1 MTTPTEGFSPVRLQ
15 QPQAVLTPLTAAA
28 LFLVATIDPGAEAV
42 VYDLI
47 PDLSGLER
55 TVGFRVPTAGL
66 ALVTGIGSDAWDR
79 LFAGPR
85 PAELHPFKELR
96 GDRHH
101 AVSTPGDLLFH
112 IRATQADLCFELAS
126 LIMDRLRGSVVVVDE
141 VHGFKYFDDRDLLG
155 FVDGTENPTGAA
167 ADVAVTV
174 GAEDPDFAGSSYV
187 IVQKYL
193 HDLSAWNAL
202 SVEDQEL
209 VIGRRKLSNVELAD
223 DVKPSNSHV
232 ALNTIEEPDGTQR
245 QILRDNMAFG
255 AVGRGE
261 FGTYFIGYAATPSV
275 TEHMLENMFIGDPPG
290 NHDRILDFS
299 TAVTGNLFFVP
310 TGDFLDDPPPAP
322 AAAQQASEP
331 AAEPTPASTPAPT
344 PAPPTTATTDS
355 DGSLGIAGLRARPAM
370 DGQVT
375 A

>member
-1 MTTPTEGFSPVRLQ
+1 MTTPTDGDSPVRLQ
-15 QPQAVLTPLTAAA
+15 EPQPVLTPLTAAA
-28 LFLVATIDPGAEAV
+28 LFLVATIEPGAEEV
-42 VYDLI
+42 VHDLFG
-47 PDLSGLER
+47 DLSGLVR

-96 GDRHH
+96 GERHH

-112 IRATQADLCFELAS
+112 IRAAQADLCFELAS
-126 LIMDRLRGSVVVVDE
+126 LIMDRLAGSVVVVDE

-155 FVDGTENPTGAA
+155 FVDGTENPTGGAA
-167 ADVAVTV
+167 TVAVTL
-174 GAEDPDFAGSSYV
+174 GAEDAAFAGSSYV

-193 HDLSAWNAL
+193 HDMSTWNAL
-202 SVEDQEL
+202 SVEAQEL

-232 ALNTIEEPDGTQR
+232 ALNTIIDPDGTQR

-255 AVGRGE
+255 TVGRGE

-275 TEHMLENMFIGDPPG
+275 TEQMLENMFIGDPPG
-290 NHDRILDFS
+290 NYDRILDFS

-310 TGDFLDDPPPAP
+310 TGDFLDDPPAAP
-322 AAAQQASEP
+322 GAVAQPSSGPSAGTE
-331 AAEPTPASTPAPT
+331 PASTTVAPT
-344 PAPPTTATTDS
+344 GADS
-355 DGSLGIAGLRARPAM
+355 SLGIASLRETSA
-370 DGQVT
+370 
-375 A
+375 